1 MGSKTV
7 TLKVNGTDVALSFFV
22 QTYFDHVLDGMAT
35 ALESTCKVETM
46 KVDAKD
52 SRVTLVINGA
62 SVHLN
67 EFVERIIFNT
77 VQGMVSSLRG
87 VTHLENFVIAIGPGK

>member
-7 TLKVNGTDVALSFFV
+7 TLKVNGTDVTLSFFV
-22 QTYFDHVLDGMAT
+22 QTYFDRVLDGMAT

-46 KVDAKD
+46 ILNAKD
-52 SRVTLVINGA
+52 NRVALVINGA
-62 SVHLN
+62 SVRLN
-67 EFVERIIFNT
+67 EFVECIIFNT

-87 VTHLENFVIAIGPGK
+87 VTHIENFVIAIGPEK